1 MYDRWRRQ
9 RGAVSTTETSSV
21 LEGEASA
28 SEGSP
33 SPLHAAAQ
41 ASSLAGVGS
50 MGMVGGGDKASQAG
64 TTLATSVSGTAAAAV
79 TVTAATSTAT
89 ATVVAT
95 ATATATAS
103 TDTPVPAHLAA
114 SASAAA
120 SSSEEGVAPS
130 TALGRG
136 APFPPLSR
144 PNETLEALARWRE
157 RRCDDASSY
166 DCSEDE
172 VDDGSDATDDD
183 SSGNPHLDER
193 AWARY
198 KSGTSAAG
206 GAGASA
212 TGGSTSVGP
221 PATSEVRTSL
231 GVGGMAIGL
240 HRAAGHGAGNS
251 GAVPEWA
258 QDEDGF
264 SVLDDSSVS
273 AVPLYPNA
281 RSFCLSR
288 SCVHVWLGDAHSP
301 VFLLIAGA
309 YLARFVWRGVGGDA
323 SCCGV
328 VVGLIFCRRW
338 LPSRRSI

>member
-9 RGAVSTTETSSV
+9 RGAVSTTGPSSV

-33 SPLHAAAQ
+33 SPSHAAAQ

-50 MGMVGGGDKASQAG
+50 MGVVGGGDKGSHAG
-64 TTLATSVSGTAAAAV
+64 TTLATSVSGTAAA
-79 TVTAATSTAT
+79 VTATAAAAAASTATATSTAT
-89 ATVVAT
+89 STIS
-95 ATATATAS
+95 TAS

-206 GAGASA
+206 AGASA

-221 PATSEVRTSL
+221 PASEVRASL
-231 GVGGMAIGL
+231 GVGGLAIGL

-273 AVPLYPNA
+273 AVPSYPTA

-301 VFLLIAGA
+301 VLLLITEHFFHG
-309 YLARFVWRGVGGDA
+309 L
-323 SCCGV
+323 CGV
-328 VVGLIFCRRW
+328 LLAGMRHSVVLLCRC
-338 LPSRRSI
+338 LA